1 MAFRGSWGD
10 EVLEWGSARWGK
22 MVLEGAAVGSGGWVK
37 LCHASGVHHWKEEV
51 CEGWR
56 GRKPGLICNCA
67 HRIVLGNDRGNV
79 LPRANRTDFKVC

>member
-51 CEGWR
+51 EITPVAR
-56 GRKPGLICNCA
+56 AVVIGRATFTGASEA
-67 HRIVLGNDRGNV
+67 HRLHPYR
-79 LPRANRTDFKVC
+79 PR